1 MSVLQIADI
10 GLGQTILRRAAI
22 SPEQPALTFEGET
35 QSFAELGDRVRRM
48 ASVLRE
54 GGISAGDRVGYIGL
68 NHPVFLEMLY
78 ACGCLGAI
86 FVPLN
91 FRLTGPEVR
100 FIANDAGIST
110 LVADDMLRPLIDS
123 ERDNLDCTRYITAEA
138 DADNWEPLEPLMA
151 AATSIEASE
160 KVDAD
165 DVAFIM

>member
-1 MSVLQIADI
+1 MSNSQTADI

-22 SPEQPALTFEGET
+22 SPNQPAITFEGST
-35 QSFAELGDRVRRM
+35 QTFAELGDRVRRM
-48 ASVLRE
+48 ATVLRA

-78 ACGCLGAI
+78 ACGCLGAV

-100 FIANDAGIST
+100 FIANDAGISAM
-110 LVADDMLRPLIDS
+110 VADDMLRPLIDE
-123 ERDNLDCTRYITAEA
+123 ERDNLECTRYITAEA
-138 DADNWEPLEPLMA
+138 NADNWESLESLMA
-151 AATSIEASE
+151 AAAPIKASE

-165 DVAFIM
+165 DVAF